1 MAKKRMFSPE
11 VIGSDAFLSL
21 PFPAQAL
28 YFHLNLEGA
37 DDDGIIGAP
46 LRIARSLGLNE
57 NDLKPLIE
65 ARFLLSFQSGRVAV
79 KHWLINNNLRRDRY
93 SPSTFTKERA
103 LLRVKPDNRA
113 YTIKGKGLTIDEFMA
128 TN

>member
-11 VIGSDAFLSL
+11 VIGSDAFISL

-46 LRIARSLGLNE
+46 IRITQSLGLTRE
-57 NDLKPLIE
+57 DLNKLIE
-65 ARFLLSFQSGRVAV
+65 ARFLLAFPSGRVVV
-79 KHWLINNNLRRDRY
+79 KHWLINNAIKRDRY
-93 SPSTFTKERA
+93 TPSTFTEERA
-103 LLRVKPDNRA
+103 LLRVKPNRA
-113 YTIKGKGLTIDEFMA
+113 YTLKDTGVTIDAFLQG
-128 TN
+128 